1 MIGLKRESN
10 LFDVVINI
18 CANIYRLKT
27 ANEEKQRYT
36 RKLRAEGKMPPHEA
50 RWFKPT
56 TDEDTQEKLW
66 QPRRDANGEVL
77 FWSRREE
84 AGKKGDWEDVETIF
98 ATD

>member
-1 MIGLKRESN
+1 MIELKREFKP
-10 LFDVVINI
+10 LHLGITV
-18 CANIYRLKT
+18 CANTYSLKT